1 MALPSDPSRLILT
14 DADLTRPGPLRDAL
28 GGGSVGLP
36 GYDIIVIAG
45 QSNAAGAGGPYSPQL
60 DPTTPTIDQYG
71 AKNRTI
77 RAASEP
83 LDMVNNPTGMG
94 PGLQFARWYASQL
107 APGRKVL
114 VVPAAKGGTRL
125 SASTGDSW
133 RATRPTPSLYA
144 AAIEQTQ
151 EAVLA
156 AGPGTHRVVAVIWL
170 QGEADSSYSI
180 AASTYQTDLDNLI
193 DAFRSDLSD
202 PRLPFLIGPMVH
214 EWVANGGPGS
224 PAGTAADIN
233 AVHAD
238 TPNRKPHTGYVP
250 ATPDMPHNPA
260 DVIHWPGPAQRIIGR
275 RLHEE
280 WQRIASGSTAD
291 SAPPV
296 EDTGWVDVDWL
307 PDSDVIASISRQRA
321 RKIGNQVTFDVRL
334 VAGADGSAVRASA
347 IPADWRITAGSVSQ
361 TASAGSAPSVFQ
373 VSVNSSGTV
382 SARRFASTGQN
393 LDFVLTWLTD

>member
-1 MALPSDPSRLILT
+1 MALPADPSRLILT
-14 DADLTRPGPLRDAL
+14 DADITRPGPLADAL
-28 GGGSVGLP
+28 AASGGAAPVGLP

-45 QSNAAGAGGPYSPQL
+45 QSNAAGAGGPYSPEL

-125 SASTGDSW
+125 SSNDGESW

-193 DAFRSDLSD
+193 DAFRADLSD

-214 EWVANGGPGS
+214 EWVANGSPGA
-224 PAGTAADIN
+224 PPGTAADIN

-238 TPNRKPHTGYVP
+238 TPNRKPFTAYVP
-250 ATPDMPHNPA
+250 ATADMPHNPA

-275 RLHEE
+275 RLHEA
-280 WQRIASGSTAD
+280 WQRIASTTGGGAQPSIP
-291 SAPPV
+291 APGV
-296 EDTGWVDVDWL
+296 
-307 PDSDVIASISRQRA
+307 
-321 RKIGNQVTFDVRL
+321 VRL
-334 VAGADGSAVRASA
+334 
-347 IPADWRITAGSVSQ
+347 
-361 TASAGSAPSVFQ
+361 
-373 VSVNSSGTV
+373 
-382 SARRFASTGQN
+382 
-393 LDFVLTWLTD
+393 TW